1 MDTAQCLCAL
11 VSFRQGTMHLFLCH
25 QADSK
30 ITFNAFLYTLCNC
43 GEIKLK
49 QSAYKNWFL
58 ELTMNVTPISQVIC
72 VPSITTSS
80 CFALSQSNHSAI
92 GQRLLFHNKYFP
104 SCHRLLSKLT
114 KLRCI
119 SHAHPLVNSR
129 LIIPFLFENCFE
141 GILMLTYTQKEDMIF
156 YFLPL
161 NVT

>member
-11 VSFRQGTMHLFLCH
+11 VSSRQGTMHLFLCH

-58 ELTMNVTPISQVIC
+58 ELTMNVTHISQVIC

-129 LIIPFLFENCFE
+129 LIIPFF
-141 GILMLTYTQKEDMIF
+141 I
-156 YFLPL
+156 
-161 NVT
+161 